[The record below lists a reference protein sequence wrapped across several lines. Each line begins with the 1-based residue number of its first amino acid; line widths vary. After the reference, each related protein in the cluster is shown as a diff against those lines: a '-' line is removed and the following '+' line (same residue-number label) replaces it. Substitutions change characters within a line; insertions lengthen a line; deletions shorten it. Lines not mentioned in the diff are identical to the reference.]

1 MAVHVVPNFLFIIFA
16 LKEFN
21 QFLFVFEQLASYAND
36 PNHFKKNIFFDQVKH
51 FRLFFSKNVKS

>member
-36 PNHFKKNIFFDQVKH
+36 PNNLKKNVFLDQFSH
-51 FRLFFSKNVKS
+51 FL